1 MARPWLIAGSLV
13 VAFCFWAVGA
23 GDELRLGGHSTAR
36 PVSSPAGVQTP
47 VVIAGSEQTASDPAM
62 QPIQLSAQFSRVW
75 NDGRSTVCWMRGR
88 CRIVQGETAL
98 SADQAVIWWTQATD
112 QPQVDELLIYL
123 EGDDAPASVDG
134 PGGNSQQMA
143 LLMHLTT
150 SKGVE
155 WIGRPPLDEPLSDE
169 EPIYQRALAHRQLAG
184 REQLI
189 PTQLTIPQQTGP
201 AFSEPFLPSQTNSL
215 PRHVTIGPRYFG
227 QDIVFGTTETTNTDP
242 PELVMTVTG
251 GVNIVVDNVPLDVD
265 GTTVLTRLDL
275 TADQA
280 VIWTDARRV
289 QNPGGNLDLD
299 STTPFQV
306 YMEGNI
312 IVRQGMNEIRCSHAF
327 YDAREQRGL
336 LMNAEVRT
344 FISELEGFLRI
355 RADRVRQLS
364 QTNFH
369 AQNAWVTTSQMG
381 RPGYRIEAQ
390 DIFLER
396 RMDVVQAGGIVSP
409 QQTDTSNLYLT
420 SLNNRL
426 YFGEVPVFAAPYL
439 SGPADIPQIPIES
452 FTIGHSGVFGVTS
465 ETIWNADTLLGLDL
479 PSGIDWDVRTDWYS
493 ERGFAGGTDVEYDF
507 LTNALGMPGRV
518 RGFGR
523 AYYVNDS
530 GTDNLGSDRRALT
543 FPDDDRTL
551 GVLRHRM
558 DFADGT
564 TIFGELGYARDRNF
578 REQYFETEFDQ
589 DKDIETLIGIQN
601 QQDNLTV
608 GGLARWNLNDF
619 ENTTEW
625 LPRADLT
632 LLSQPLFGDM
642 LTWSSHSSVG
652 YGRIRPADAPYDPAD
667 VFTPLPYYPD
677 VEGGVAMTRHEIDM
691 PLRFGPVNVVPYALG
706 EIAYWEENALGDSA
720 SRLYGSAG
728 VRSSLQFWKAY
739 PNLYDPILGLN
750 GLAHRVS
757 FEFDYFY
764 ADSTEN
770 LDTVAQYNEFDDDA
784 QERFRERF
792 PTLEFGGAIPPE
804 LDPRFYAVRT
814 GAGRSVS
821 APYHELVDDMHA
833 LTFAVRQRWQT
844 HVGPPDRTRVAD
856 WMTLDLQATWF
867 PNASDD
873 NFGEDFGLAGGR
885 YTWNASSRTKFVA
898 NGMFDFFN
906 HGQGV
911 WNAGVLSQRSARG
924 SIYLGYR
931 QVEAEPLQSQL
942 VVGSF
947 TYAMSPRYIAT
958 FGSAFDVQNGID
970 RGQSL
975 TVSRL
980 FEFWV
985 LNVGMGYDRS
995 RDNLGVGLSVEPL
1008 FGPVNASSTRLSN
1021 LLGIGP

>member
-13 VAFCFWAVGA
+13 AAFCFWAVSA
-23 GDELRLGGHSTAR
+23 GEELRLNGHLTEPPTRS
-36 PVSSPAGVQTP
+36 VSYAQTP
-47 VVIAGSEQTASDPAM
+47 VVVAGSEQVSSDPSL

-75 NDGRSTVCWMRGR
+75 DDGRSTVCWMRGR
-88 CRIVQGETAL
+88 CRIVQGETEL
-98 SADQAVIWWTQATD
+98 SADQAIIWWTQGTD

-123 EGDDAPASVDG
+123 EGDDAPASVSG
-134 PGGNSQQMA
+134 PVADSQQMA
-143 LLMHLTT
+143 LLMHLRT

-155 WIGRPPLDEPLSDE
+155 WVGRAPLGEPLSDD
-169 EPIYQRALAHRQLAG
+169 EPVYQRAIEHRRLAG
-184 REQLI
+184 RDRLL
-189 PTQLTIPQQTGP
+189 PTQLTLPQPSGP
-201 AFSEPFLPSQTNSL
+201 AFSEPFMPSEPQGL

-251 GVNIVVDNVPLDVD
+251 GVNIVVDNVPLEVD
-265 GTTVLTRLDL
+265 GATLLTRLDL

-289 QNPGGNLDLD
+289 QTPGGNLDLD
-299 STTPFQV
+299 SNTPFQV
-306 YMEGNI
+306 YLEGNI

-355 RADRVRQLS
+355 RADRVRQLN

-381 RPGYRIEAQ
+381 RPGYRIQAD

-396 RMDVVQAGGIVSP
+396 RLDIVPAGYTDP
-409 QQTDTSNLYLT
+409 QQPGSSDLYVT

-426 YFGEVPVFAAPYL
+426 YLGEVPVFAAPYL

-452 FTIGHSGVFGVTS
+452 YTLGSDGVFGVTS
-465 ETIWNADTLLGLDL
+465 KTVWNADTLLGLDL
-479 PSGIDWDVRTDWYS
+479 PSGVDWNLLTDWYS
-493 ERGFAGGTDVEYDF
+493 QRGLAGGTEVEYDIT
-507 LTNALGMPGRV
+507 TNAFGIPGRV
-518 RGFGR
+518 RGFGQ
-523 AYYVNDS
+523 AYYVNDHD
-530 GTDNLGSDRRALT
+530 TDNLGLDRRSIT
-543 FPDDDRTL
+543 FPDEDRFIGL
-551 GVLRHRM
+551 LRHRM

-564 TIFGELGYARDRNF
+564 TIFGELGYARDRNL
-578 REQYFETEFDQ
+578 REQYFEDDFDRE
-589 DKDIETLIGIQN
+589 KDLETLVGIQN
-601 QQDNLTV
+601 QFDNLTV

-619 ENTTEW
+619 ENSTEW
-625 LPRADLT
+625 LPRGDLT
-632 LLSQPLFGDM
+632 LLGQPLLNDM
-642 LTWSSHSSVG
+642 LTWSTHSSLG
-652 YGRIRPADAPYDPAD
+652 YGRINPADAPFDPDD
-667 VFTPLPYYPD
+667 VFTPLPYYPE
-677 VEGGVAMTRHEIDM
+677 VQGTVAMTRHEIDM
-691 PLRFGPVNVVPYALG
+691 PLQFGTLNVVPYALG
-706 EIAYWEENALGDSA
+706 EVAFWEENALGDSA
-720 SRLYGSAG
+720 TRLYGSAG
-728 VRSSLQFWKAY
+728 VRSSIQFFKAY

-757 FEFDYFY
+757 LEMDYFY
-764 ADSTEN
+764 ADSSED
-770 LDTVAQYNEFDDDA
+770 LGSIAQYNEFDDDA

-792 PTLEFGGAIPPE
+792 ETLEFGGALPIE

-814 GAGRSVS
+814 GAGRSVT

-833 LTFAVRQRWQT
+833 LTFAIRQRWQT
-844 HVGPPDRTRVAD
+844 HVGPPDRSRITD
-856 WMTLDLQATWF
+856 WMTLDLNATWF
-867 PNASDD
+867 PDASND

-885 YTWNASSRTKFVA
+885 YTWNASSRTKFMA
-898 NGMFDFFN
+898 NGLFDFFD

-911 WNAGVLSQRSARG
+911 WNVGVLSQRSTRG
-924 SIYLGYR
+924 SLYLGFR
-931 QVEAEPLQSQL
+931 QVEAEPLESQL

-958 FGSAFDVQNGID
+958 FGTAFDIQEGID

-975 TVSRL
+975 TISRL

-985 LNVGMGYDRS
+985 LHMGLGYDRS
-995 RDNLGVGLSVEPL
+995 RDNLGIGLSVEPL
-1008 FGPVNASSTRLSN
+1008 FGPAHASSTRMSN